1 MAKRHCPPGLDDRS
15 RDRNGQIRQKNGSTR
30 LDTLRGIYGDDFAAG
45 FRGDMK
51 LETLLDRTDSDS
63 LSDFRRK
70 FGQ

>member
-1 MAKRHCPPGLDDRS
+1 MAKKPCPPGLDDRC
-15 RDRNGQIRQKNGSTR
+15 RDQNGQIRQKNGNTR
-30 LDTLRGIYGDDFAAG
+30 LGTLRGIYGDDFAAG

-51 LETLLDRTDSDS
+51 LETLLDRTDTDS